1 MDPVF
6 NTILIIFGT
15 PILDPFFNINQ
26 HKWGDANWR
35 NRLRNGIRLDSLF
48 WGRPGASQ
56 GASWEAPWGLRG
68 LNFEGSWAILLYIFK
83 GNIWHDLGRHVFF
96 LFDLSGIL
104 EVTRLRMGALRVLW
118 LMDGLVGCRAS
129 RIEFPGWLPAECP
142 YVFWHAESKSEAK
155 TVKLWATTLV

>member
-1 MDPVF
+1 MDLFF
-6 NTILIIFGT
+6 NTMFIIFWT

-26 HKWGDANWR
+26 HKWGGANWG
-35 NRLRNGIRLDSLF
+35 NRLRNGIHLDSLF

-56 GASWEAPWGLRG
+56 GASWKAP
-68 LNFEGSWAILLYIFK
+68 SWAILLYIFK

-104 EVTRLRMGALRVLW
+104 EVTSLRMGALRVLW

-129 RIEFPGWLPAECP
+129 RIEYQYCA
-142 YVFWHAESKSEAK
+142 
-155 TVKLWATTLV
+155 